1 MSRDYK
7 SPSKSNSRKKGSNL
21 FLGLFIGY
29 VLGLVSA
36 IGVWIYIHQAPSPFI
51 QNEKPEV
58 STKIKSS
65 KNGDIALKE
74 MLILDN
80 SQSQTKDPN
89 EKTRFEFYEMLPG
102 NEEPVTEIE
111 LQKAAE
117 QPLLKDKY
125 YLQVGSFKEAA
136 DAENL
141 KAKIA
146 MLGMEAYVQSADLS
160 EKGMWHRVRVGPFTK
175 IDTIKKTRSSLLQN
189 GIKANLIK
197 VHAKNP
203 VNYSIL
209 KN

>member
-21 FLGLFIGY
+21 FLGLFLGY

-36 IGVWIYIHQAPSPFI
+36 IGVWMYIHQAPSPFI

-58 STKIKSS
+58 STKIKPS

-80 SQSQTKDPN
+80 SQSQTKDLD
-89 EKTRFEFYEMLPG
+89 EKTRFEFYEILPG

-125 YLQVGSFKEAA
+125 YLQVGSFKDTE

-146 MLGMEAYVQSADLS
+146 MLGMEAYIQSADLS

-175 IDTIKKTRSSLLQN
+175 IDTIKKTRSSLLES

-197 VHAKNP
+197 VHAKTQ
-203 VNYSIL
+203 
-209 KN
+209 

>member
-7 SPSKSNSRKKGSNL
+7 SPSRSNSRKKGSNL

-36 IGVWIYIHQAPSPFI
+36 IGIWVYIHQAPSPFI

-58 STKIKSS
+58 SIRIEPS
-65 KNGDIALKE
+65 KNGNIALQE

-80 SQSQTKDPN
+80 SQDQAKDPN

-125 YLQVGSFKEAA
+125 YLQVGAFKDTE
-136 DAENL
+136 DAESL

-175 IDTIKKTRSSLLQN
+175 IDTIKKTRSSLLQS

-197 VHAKNP
+197 IHAKTQ
-203 VNYSIL
+203 
-209 KN
+209 

>member
-7 SPSKSNSRKKGSNL
+7 SPSRSNSRKKGSNL

-36 IGVWIYIHQAPSPFI
+36 IGVWMYIHQAPSPFI

-58 STKIKSS
+58 NTKIEPS
-65 KNGDIALKE
+65 KNGNIALQE
-74 MLILDN
+74 MLVLDN
-80 SQSQTKDPN
+80 SQGQNKDPN
-89 EKTRFEFYEMLPG
+89 GKTRFEFYEMLPG

-117 QPLLKDKY
+117 QPILKDKY
-125 YLQVGSFKEAA
+125 YLQVGSFKNTE

-175 IDTIKKTRSSLLQN
+175 IDTIKKTRSSLLQS

-197 VHAKNP
+197 IHAKTQ
-203 VNYSIL
+203 
-209 KN
+209 

>member
-7 SPSKSNSRKKGSNL
+7 SPSRSNSRKKGSNL

-36 IGVWIYIHQAPSPFI
+36 IGVWMYIHQAPSPFI
-51 QNEKPEV
+51 QNDKPEI
-58 STKIKSS
+58 STKIEPS
-65 KNGDIALKE
+65 KNGNIALQE

-80 SQSQTKDPN
+80 SQGQNKDPN

-117 QPLLKDKY
+117 QPILKDKY
-125 YLQVGSFKEAA
+125 YLQVGSFKDTE

-175 IDTIKKTRSSLLQN
+175 IDTIKKTRSSLLQS
-189 GIKANLIK
+189 GIKADLIK
-197 VHAKNP
+197 IHTKTQ
-203 VNYSIL
+203 
-209 KN
+209 

>member
-7 SPSKSNSRKKGSNL
+7 SPSRSNSRKKSSNL

-36 IGVWIYIHQAPSPFI
+36 IGVWMYIHQAPSPFI

-58 STKIKSS
+58 STKIKPSE
-65 KNGDIALKE
+65 NGNIALKE

-80 SQSQTKDPN
+80 SQGQTKDQN

-117 QPLLKDKY
+117 QPILKDKY
-125 YLQVGSFKEAA
+125 YLQVGSFKDTE

-160 EKGMWHRVRVGPFTK
+160 EKGMWHRVRVGPFTN
-175 IDTIKKTRSSLLQN
+175 IDTIKKTKSSLLQS

-197 VHAKNP
+197 IHVK
-203 VNYSIL
+203 SQ
-209 KN
+209 

>member
-7 SPSKSNSRKKGSNL
+7 SPSRSDSRKKGSNL

-36 IGVWIYIHQAPSPFI
+36 IGVWMYIHQAPSPFI

-58 STKIKSS
+58 STKIKPSE
-65 KNGDIALKE
+65 NGNIALKE

-80 SQSQTKDPN
+80 SQGQTKDQN

-117 QPLLKDKY
+117 QPILKDKY
-125 YLQVGSFKEAA
+125 YLQVGSFKDTE

-160 EKGMWHRVRVGPFTK
+160 EKGMWHRVRVGPFTN
-175 IDTIKKTRSSLLQN
+175 IDTIKKTKSSLLQS

-197 VHAKNP
+197 IHVK
-203 VNYSIL
+203 SQ
-209 KN
+209 

>member
-7 SPSKSNSRKKGSNL
+7 SPSRSNSRKKGSNL

-36 IGVWIYIHQAPSPFI
+36 IGVWMYIHQAPSPFI

-58 STKIKSS
+58 STKIEPS
-65 KNGDIALKE
+65 KNGNIALKE

-80 SQSQTKDPN
+80 SEDQAKGPN

-117 QPLLKDKY
+117 QPILKDKY
-125 YLQVGSFKEAA
+125 YLQVGSFKDTE

-175 IDTIKKTRSSLLQN
+175 IDTIKKTRSSLLQS

-197 VHAKNP
+197 IHAKTQ
-203 VNYSIL
+203 
-209 KN
+209 

>member
-7 SPSKSNSRKKGSNL
+7 SPSRSNSRKKGSNL

-36 IGVWIYIHQAPSPFI
+36 IGVWMYIHQAPSPFI

-58 STKIKSS
+58 STKIEPS
-65 KNGDIALKE
+65 KNGNIALQE
-74 MLILDN
+74 MLVLDN
-80 SQSQTKDPN
+80 SQGQNKDPN
-89 EKTRFEFYEMLPG
+89 GKTRFEFYEMLPG

-117 QPLLKDKY
+117 QPILKDKY
-125 YLQVGSFKEAA
+125 YLQVGSFKDTE
-136 DAENL
+136 DAESL

-175 IDTIKKTRSSLLQN
+175 IDTIKKTRSSLLQS

-197 VHAKNP
+197 IHAKTQ
-203 VNYSIL
+203 
-209 KN
+209 

>member
-21 FLGLFIGY
+21 FLGLFLGY

-36 IGVWIYIHQAPSPFI
+36 IGVWMYIHQAPSPFI

-58 STKIKSS
+58 STKIKPS

-74 MLILDN
+74 MLILDD

-125 YLQVGSFKEAA
+125 YLQVGSFKDTE

-146 MLGMEAYVQSADLS
+146 MLGMEAYIQSADLS

-175 IDTIKKTRSSLLQN
+175 IDTIKKTRSSLLQS

-197 VHAKNP
+197 VHAKTQ
-203 VNYSIL
+203 
-209 KN
+209 

>member
-21 FLGLFIGY
+21 FLGLFLGY

-36 IGVWIYIHQAPSPFI
+36 IGVWMYIHQAPSPFI

-58 STKIKSS
+58 STKIKPS

-125 YLQVGSFKEAA
+125 YLQVGSFKDTG

-146 MLGMEAYVQSADLS
+146 MLGMEAYIQSADLS

-175 IDTIKKTRSSLLQN
+175 IDTIKKTRSSLLES

-197 VHAKNP
+197 VHAKTQ
-203 VNYSIL
+203 
-209 KN
+209 

>member
-29 VLGLVSA
+29 ALGLVSA
-36 IGVWIYIHQAPSPFI
+36 IGVWMYIHQAPSPFI

-58 STKIKSS
+58 STKIKPSE
-65 KNGDIALKE
+65 NGNIALKE

-80 SQSQTKDPN
+80 SQGQNKDPN

-117 QPLLKDKY
+117 QPILKDKY
-125 YLQVGSFKEAA
+125 YLQVGSFKDTE

-175 IDTIKKTRSSLLQN
+175 IDTIKKTRSSLLQS

-197 VHAKNP
+197 IHAKTQ
-203 VNYSIL
+203 
-209 KN
+209 

>member
-21 FLGLFIGY
+21 FLGLFLGY

-58 STKIKSS
+58 STKIKPST
-65 KNGDIALKE
+65 NGDIALKE

-125 YLQVGSFKEAA
+125 YLQVGSFKDTE

-146 MLGMEAYVQSADLS
+146 MLGMEAYIQSADLS

-175 IDTIKKTRSSLLQN
+175 IDAIKKTRSSLLQS

-197 VHAKNP
+197 VHAKTQ
-203 VNYSIL
+203 
-209 KN
+209 

>member
-21 FLGLFIGY
+21 FLGLFLGY

-36 IGVWIYIHQAPSPFI
+36 IGVWMYIHQAPSPFI

-58 STKIKSS
+58 STKIKPS

-125 YLQVGSFKEAA
+125 YLQVGSFKDTG

-146 MLGMEAYVQSADLS
+146 MLGMEAYIQSADLS

-175 IDTIKKTRSSLLQN
+175 IDTIKKTRSSLLQS

-197 VHAKNP
+197 IHAKTQ
-203 VNYSIL
+203 
-209 KN
+209 

>member
-7 SPSKSNSRKKGSNL
+7 SPSKSNSGKKGSNL

-29 VLGLVSA
+29 ALGLVSA
-36 IGVWIYIHQAPSPFI
+36 IGVWMYIHQAPSPFI

-58 STKIKSS
+58 STKIEPS
-65 KNGDIALKE
+65 KNGNIALKE

-80 SQSQTKDPN
+80 SEDQAKDPN

-117 QPLLKDKY
+117 QPILKDKY
-125 YLQVGSFKEAA
+125 YLQVGSFKDTE

-175 IDTIKKTRSSLLQN
+175 IDTIKKTRSSLLQS

-197 VHAKNP
+197 IHAKTQ
-203 VNYSIL
+203 
-209 KN
+209 

>member
-21 FLGLFIGY
+21 FLGLFLGY

-36 IGVWIYIHQAPSPFI
+36 IGVWMYIHQAPSPFI

-58 STKIKSS
+58 SIKIKPS

-125 YLQVGSFKEAA
+125 YLQVGSFKDTE

-146 MLGMEAYVQSADLS
+146 MLGMEAYIQSADLS

-175 IDTIKKTRSSLLQN
+175 IDAIRKTRSSLLQS

-197 VHAKNP
+197 VHAKTQ
-203 VNYSIL
+203 
-209 KN
+209 

>member
-21 FLGLFIGY
+21 FLGLFLGY

-36 IGVWIYIHQAPSPFI
+36 IGVWMYIHQAPSPFI

-58 STKIKSS
+58 STKIKPS

-125 YLQVGSFKEAA
+125 YLQVGSFKDTE

-175 IDTIKKTRSSLLQN
+175 IDTIKKTRSSLLES

-197 VHAKNP
+197 VHEKTQ
-203 VNYSIL
+203 
-209 KN
+209 